1 MNRRLGIVL
10 AICLVA
16 ILASCAD
23 ILFADAPKLTDVQR
37 LTLQNLILSR
47 DNAQLRLDAFVQ
59 SITVPGYDLT
69 TTGDYVKQTEKVAP

>member
-16 ILASCAD
+16 MLASGAA
-23 ILFADAPKLTDVQR
+23 ILLADAPKLTDVQR
-37 LTLQNLILSR
+37 LTLTNLILAR
-47 DNAQLRLDAFVQ
+47 DNAQLRLDALVREL
-59 SITVPGYDLT
+59 TVTGYDLT